1 MAGYNSLINNQNNI
15 KGFIFLDF
23 KTLWESFPEKSLMK
37 ARCQNKQETS
47 SAPFDNYCAI
57 LLSEALIN
65 VGVSTSSAKAAK
77 CWSHSGTK
85 HILRA
90 EEMAKWLTS
99 SNIGGLH
106 KVEKISPS
114 TFQKDLKNRTGIIFF
129 KDYWQRGN
137 ETTNNQSGD
146 HIDLWN
152 KDEISSSGMLMRSIY
167 EFFGTVSDFNKSKE
181 IHFWEIK

>member
-1 MAGYNSLINNQNNI
+1 M
-15 KGFIFLDF
+15 
-23 KTLWESFPEKSLMK
+23 
-37 ARCQNKQETS
+37 
-47 SAPFDNYCAI
+47 
-57 LLSEALIN
+57 
-65 VGVSTSSAKAAK
+65 
-77 CWSHSGTK
+77 
-85 HILRA
+85 
-90 EEMAKWLTS
+90 
-99 SNIGGLH
+99 
-106 KVEKISPS
+106 
-114 TFQKDLKNRTGIIFF
+114 FF